1 MVIPAAG
8 NSTRFGS
15 SKPKQYLELYG
26 EPLIVHTVRRIL
38 TAPELGQIVVAA
50 PSNDVATMKKILEP
64 LTGADRDII
73 VVAGGESRQESV
85 ANAVK
90 RVDAKYNIIAIHDG
104 VRPFVES
111 RWIGETARLCAKFDG
126 AIVALATTDTI
137 KRVMSG
143 DGGNMLIDQTIPR
156 ETIWRAQTPQ
166 TFKRDILERALSHAI
181 DNDIT
186 GTDEAAL
193 VEAVGGKIAIIVGSA
208 NNIKVTT
215 LDDWEFLEWRAK
227 HAETRPRD

>member
-8 NSTRFGS
+8 NSARFGG

-26 EPLIVHTVRRIL
+26 EPLIVHTVRRLL
-38 TAPELGQIVVAA
+38 TAPELGEIVVAA
-50 PSNDVATMKKILEP
+50 PSNDVGTMKKILEP
-64 LTGADRDII
+64 LTGAGREII
-73 VVAGGESRQESV
+73 VVAGGETRQTSV

-90 RVDAKYNIIAIHDG
+90 KVDTRYNIIAIHDG
-104 VRPFVES
+104 ARPFVES

-126 AIVALATTDTI
+126 AIVALEATDTI
-137 KRVMSG
+137 KRVLSG
-143 DGGNMLIDQTIPR
+143 EGKNMLIDHTIPR

-181 DNDIT
+181 DKGIT

-227 HAETRPRD
+227 HVEARSRD